1 MHNNK
6 IKRLPDAE
14 LEIMLIIWN
23 SELPV
28 NSVYILEQLQKQ
40 RTWGLSTLMT
50 VLSRLVEKGF
60 LICQKQGRNNLYY
73 AAIGEEEYKQSESR
87 SLLEKL
93 YGSSFKNLVS
103 SLYKAD
109 AISDSDISELR
120 KFIDELEKEK

>member
-1 MHNNK
+1 MHNK

-28 NSVYILEQLQKQ
+28 NSVSILEQLQKQ
-40 RTWGLSTLMT
+40 RTWGLPTLMT
-50 VLSRLVEKGF
+50 VLSRLVKKGF
-60 LICQKQGRNNLYY
+60 LICEKQGRNNLYHV
-73 AAIGEEEYKQSESR
+73 AVGEEEYKQSEGK

-103 SLYKAD
+103 SLHKAN
-109 AISDSDISELR
+109 AISDSDILELR
-120 KFIDELEKEK
+120 KFLDELEKGE